1 VEESNGTSTQ
11 PINRVENNE
20 TLNSDRLGPIVSDE
34 EFECSILNYTAL
46 GRVILPGCEIYAPVE
61 ASTIKIK
68 DNSVNVSEVKV
79 IGTTPGEKL
88 GEDQNEVELEYK
100 LTFQLQFF
108 DKDLNI
114 VKIKRENSNYPL
126 PNDEVIIK
134 DYLAAAMIF
143 RRKVIINGRADT
155 AVAEACLVDI
165 HGQYIEEKKY
175 ISFYDINNEP
185 YHKINIT
192 IKLYTYINADVIF
205 NDCASSDHD
214 FKPKTALIGSIIN
227 KYRALPKSKR
237 ILTSIFALIII
248 SKLTN
253 CESED
258 NQ

>member
-11 PINRVENNE
+11 AINRVENKE
-20 TLNSDRLGPIVSDE
+20 TLSSDSLGPIVSAE

-68 DNSVNVSEVKV
+68 DNLVNVSEVKI
-79 IGTTPGEKL
+79 IGIRPGENL
-88 GEDQNEVELEYK
+88 GEDQNVVELEYK
-100 LTFQLQFF
+100 LTCQLQFF

-114 VKIKRENSNYPL
+114 LKIKGENSNYPL

-134 DYLAAAMIF
+134 DYLAADMIF

-155 AVAEACLVDI
+155 AVAEAYLVDI
-165 HGQYIEEKKY
+165 HGQYIEEEKY
-175 ISFYDINNEP
+175 CSFYDINNEP

-192 IKLYTYINADVIF
+192 IKLYTYINPDIIF
-205 NDCASSDHD
+205 NDCGSSDYD
-214 FKPKTALIGSIIN
+214 FNPKTALIGSIIN
-227 KYRALPKSKR
+227 KYRALSKTKR
-237 ILTSIFALIII
+237 ILTSIVALMVI

-253 CESED
+253 SKSED
-258 NQ
+258 KQ